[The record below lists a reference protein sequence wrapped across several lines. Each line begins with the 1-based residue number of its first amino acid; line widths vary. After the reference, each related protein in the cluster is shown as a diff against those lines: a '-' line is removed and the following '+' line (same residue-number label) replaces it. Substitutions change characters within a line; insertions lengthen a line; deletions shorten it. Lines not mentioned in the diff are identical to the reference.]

1 MKIDEYLLLCL
12 MFSIAFAVHSVA
24 IAMAGDDQAAPVDLK
39 AKSFT
44 TQPKNDG
51 IWANQGRR
59 GLLNVR
65 IQCNNS
71 RFT

>member
-12 MFSIAFAVHSVA
+12 MFSIAFLVHSVA
-24 IAMAGDDQAAPVDLK
+24 IVRAGDDTEIPVELNSK
-39 AKSFT
+39 GIT
-44 TQPKNDG
+44 NYNDG
-51 IWANQGRR
+51 RGANQVRR

-65 IQCNNS
+65 IQCN